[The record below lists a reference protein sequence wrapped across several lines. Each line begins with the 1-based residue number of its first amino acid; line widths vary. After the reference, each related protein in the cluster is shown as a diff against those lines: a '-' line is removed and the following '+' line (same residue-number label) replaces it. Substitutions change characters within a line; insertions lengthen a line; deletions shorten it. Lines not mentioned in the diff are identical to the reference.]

1 MTNMAAIN
9 VSSPN
14 LVCVCIDNVDGRQA
28 SGSFY
33 HKYSATAVPFSD
45 LNHLLILMEQLMDR
59 LNFPQAST
67 IQRSFFKTESTRGIR
82 EEAHQVRDA
91 KDILNETGKRATF
104 VINVQYRQNA
114 TWQGRV
120 LWADEG
126 KSCNFR
132 SALELLK
139 LIDCALDIEEEKE
152 KKKASKSRSTRG
164 KKTKAPEQNGAEEAQ
179 KEIAVTEINPAENGQ
194 AEEK

>member
-1 MTNMAAIN
+1 MVNMEAIN

-59 LNFPQAST
+59 LNFPQSST
-67 IQRSFFKTESTRGIR
+67 IQRSFFKTESARGIR

-152 KKKASKSRSTRG
+152 KKKKIPKGRSTKA
-164 KKTKAPEQNGAEEAQ
+164 KKTETPAEGAEALEKPVQTDNGQ
-179 KEIAVTEINPAENGQ
+179 KEEQTKSE
-194 AEEK
+194 

>member
-82 EEAHQVRDA
+82 D
-91 KDILNETGKRATF
+91 G
-104 VINVQYRQNA
+104 
-114 TWQGRV
+114 
-120 LWADEG
+120 
-126 KSCNFR
+126 
-132 SALELLK
+132 
-139 LIDCALDIEEEKE
+139 
-152 KKKASKSRSTRG
+152 
-164 KKTKAPEQNGAEEAQ
+164 
-179 KEIAVTEINPAENGQ
+179 
-194 AEEK
+194 